1 MFEAQTWRAW
11 GGELALGL
19 SDAPPPAPASVE
31 LSKAR
36 FLGVGFVLVVA
47 WWVLAAL
54 AMVGISLALGL
65 KPQDYDADVPYVEL
79 ALLSLVAAPV
89 LENALA
95 IGVFRLARR
104 VMSPTR
110 ALAATVALIAAL
122 HLIYAWR
129 ALAAVGLFAV
139 VLASYVIWEKRAPKF
154 AWVSGMALHA
164 AFNLTPTV
172 IVGLARAGVL
182 K

>member
-1 MFEAQTWRAW
+1 KSGF
-11 GGELALGL
+11 LALGTL
-19 SDAPPPAPASVE
+19 
-31 LSKAR
+31 
-36 FLGVGFVLVVA
+36 LVVG

-54 AMVGISLALGL
+54 AMIGFSLALGL
-65 KPQDYDADVPYVEL
+65 KPQNYDAKTPFVDV
-79 ALLSLVAAPV
+79 ALLSLLVAPV
-89 LENALA
+89 VENALA

-104 VMSPTR
+104 VMSPAR

-122 HLIYAWR
+122 HLVYAWR
-129 ALAAVGLFAV
+129 ALAAVGLFAA
-139 VLASYVIWEKRAPKF
+139 VLASYVIWEKRAPRF
-154 AWVSGMALHA
+154 AWASGVVLHA